1 MTQFSVDFIGIGPQ
15 KTGSTWLNKV
25 LACHPSISLPSGTKE
40 TMFFD
45 LYYNKG
51 LDWYRDYFSTT
62 DGHKIIGEIG
72 PSYFDFE
79 KSIERIYAINS
90 DCKIIISLRNP
101 ISKAIS
107 LHRHHLNKGRVSNQF
122 KEAIEK
128 MPRIITSGHYA
139 EYIPRWLDKFT
150 SKQVKLILLDDIQD
164 NPQQVWQEVCQFLQ
178 ISIIDL
184 PIIASEKINSQM
196 MSKYPWLA
204 KIASEVAIKMREYKL
219 HNLVEKLKDLG
230 LQKIYTGG
238 EERIIPLSDQEYDY
252 LLELYESDI
261 VFVENLMSKD
271 LSHWR
276 QKKNHHE

>member
-1 MTQFSVDFIGIGPQ
+1 MTQFSVHFIGIGPQ
-15 KTGSTWLNKV
+15 KTGSTWLNDV

-45 LYYNKG
+45 LYYDKG

-62 DGHKIIGEIG
+62 DDGKIRGEIG
-72 PSYFDFE
+72 PSYFDGE
-79 KSIERIYAINS
+79 KSIERIYAINPN
-90 DCKIIISLRNP
+90 CKIIISLRNP

-107 LHRHHLNKGRVSNQF
+107 LHRHHLNKGRVSNNFQ
-122 KEAIEK
+122 EAIKK

-139 EYIPRWLDKFT
+139 NYIPQWLDKF
-150 SKQVKLILLDDIQD
+150 SPEQVKLILLDDIQD
-164 NPQQVWQEVCQFLQ
+164 NPQKVWQEVCRFLQ

-184 PIIASEKINSQM
+184 PTIASEKINSQM

-219 HNLVEKLKDLG
+219 HNLVEKLKNLG

-238 EERIIPLSDQEYDY
+238 EERIVPLSDREYDY

-261 VFVENLMSKD
+261 LFIENLMSRD

-276 QKKNHHE
+276 RKKNHHE